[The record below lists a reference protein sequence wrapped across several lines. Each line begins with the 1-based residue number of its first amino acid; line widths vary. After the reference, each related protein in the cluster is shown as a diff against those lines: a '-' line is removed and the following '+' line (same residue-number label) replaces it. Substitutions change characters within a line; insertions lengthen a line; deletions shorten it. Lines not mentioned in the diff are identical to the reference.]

1 MALLKFL
8 GQQLE
13 LPVILPRPQN
23 FDKLS
28 VRTCHFTPL
37 TSGCSPLKRD
47 ITEYI
52 KSGFINLDKPANCS
66 AQEVA
71 SWVKGILDLGKI
83 SHSGT
88 LEPKETG
95 CLIVCLER
103 ATQLV
108 RSQQWADREY
118 VCVFRLQENLS
129 SEESFKLALDRLK
142 GPQFQRPLLRPYRSF
157 SPALARLKGPQ
168 FKRLPWKSAPRS
180 LQVRNVC
187 NLELL
192 EFDAEKNLGVFRV
205 RCEAGTYI
213 SALCVHLGILLG
225 VGAQMQELRK
235 VGSGNQTDNDS
246 VTLHDVL
253 DAKFLYDRCQDESY
267 LRRVIQPLEALLVS
281 HKRIIM
287 KDSAV
292 NAICYGAKVMLPGV
306 LRYDD
311 SIEIDEEIVLITTKG
326 EAICLGIALMTSATM
341 SSCDHGA
348 VARVKRAIMER
359 DTYPH
364 SWGLGAK
371 AIEKKK
377 IMGGLLDK
385 YGEPIDKT
393 PADSLDNCPM
403 EASPET
409 PQRRKR
415 QLSEG
420 SVGSTAVEGA
430 GSSPRSSTT
439 VPLERGKK
447 RKKKEAQTA
456 ADSPPVL
463 ESAKKKKKKEENEE
477 STSSF
482 VSGSD

>member
-1 MALLKFL
+1 MKDSTEFLKMEVKEEPVDQQGSSSHLPSSSSAGVDRVRGPSGDVKEEDVWVKDEPIEELDTVNTTTFTPKPESTWTEDSGAQHTPHTAEGSTARLHVAAAALPQEPAADQDNSGSDTDEAGQLEGLAAVGEEKSEESRGEEKMKTLGELQQELDFHIKPSEAKVEALDASHWPLLLK
-8 GQQLE
+8 
-13 LPVILPRPQN
+13 N

-108 RSQQWADREY
+108 MSQQRADKEY

-129 SEESFKLALDRLK
+129 SEESFKLAFDRLK
-142 GPQFQRPLLRPYRSF
+142 GPQFQRPPLRPYRSF

-168 FKRLPWKSAPRS
+168 FKRPPWKSAPRS
-180 LQVRNVC
+180 LQVRSVC

-213 SALCVHLGILLG
+213 SALCVHLGMLLG

-235 VGSGNQTDNDS
+235 VGSGGWLLCS
-246 VTLHDVL
+246 V
-253 DAKFLYDRCQDESY
+253 
-267 LRRVIQPLEALLVS
+267 
-281 HKRIIM
+281 
-287 KDSAV
+287 
-292 NAICYGAKVMLPGV
+292 
-306 LRYDD
+306 
-311 SIEIDEEIVLITTKG
+311 
-326 EAICLGIALMTSATM
+326 
-341 SSCDHGA
+341 
-348 VARVKRAIMER
+348 
-359 DTYPH
+359 
-364 SWGLGAK
+364 
-371 AIEKKK
+371 
-377 IMGGLLDK
+377 
-385 YGEPIDKT
+385 
-393 PADSLDNCPM
+393 SL
-403 EASPET
+403 
-409 PQRRKR
+409 
-415 QLSEG
+415 
-420 SVGSTAVEGA
+420 
-430 GSSPRSSTT
+430 
-439 VPLERGKK
+439 
-447 RKKKEAQTA
+447 
-456 ADSPPVL
+456 
-463 ESAKKKKKKEENEE
+463 
-477 STSSF
+477 
-482 VSGSD
+482 